1 MTSDQTPSPAP
12 CAGLRREAEE
22 PRREG
27 SATAP
32 QPDPASAP
40 ASAVEDAVAD
50 SAAGDTPS
58 DAAQMDHASLHAGPA
73 DAGSGDTIP
82 PDADA
87 GDAGSGSAVSA
98 DTGSGDISPRDAD
111 SGDAGSGNAASADAG
126 SGDAGSEDATAAS
139 KGADVAPGDADV
151 TAGDAGSGDVVSVDA
166 GSGDASPRDA
176 GSGDASPRDA
186 VSEDTASADA
196 GPGGT
201 GSADAT
207 AASKHEDVA
216 PGDADLTAGDA
227 DAAPADPDA
236 GVADTAAAPASTPA
250 EPDEEALRLA
260 EAMIFAS
267 ASPVSARALSQLLPD
282 TADADAVIAAL
293 RARYAGRGVQLVDT
307 AGGVQFRTA
316 PELAPRL
323 RKVIEV
329 PRKLPRVAME
339 TLAIIAY
346 HQPCTRAE
354 VEEIRG
360 TSLSQQTL
368 DALLEANL
376 VAPKGRR
383 EVPGRPTLWGTTP
396 QFLLQFGLRDI
407 RDLPQRTD
415 LLLEPPQPSGV
426 SDAPPLS
433 SDLSAPQ
440 PGLDH
445 RSGESSTS
453 AASAAPADS
462 AAPTDGAAPGD
473 GADPGDSPAPGE
485 SPGAPGEPNPA
496 PGQDQDGAPLSRG

>member
-1 MTSDQTPSPAP
+1 
-12 CAGLRREAEE
+12 
-22 PRREG
+22 
-27 SATAP
+27 
-32 QPDPASAP
+32 
-40 ASAVEDAVAD
+40 
-50 SAAGDTPS
+50 
-58 DAAQMDHASLHAGPA
+58 
-73 DAGSGDTIP
+73 
-82 PDADA
+82 
-87 GDAGSGSAVSA
+87 
-98 DTGSGDISPRDAD
+98 
-111 SGDAGSGNAASADAG
+111 
-126 SGDAGSEDATAAS
+126 
-139 KGADVAPGDADV
+139 
-151 TAGDAGSGDVVSVDA
+151 
-166 GSGDASPRDA
+166 
-176 GSGDASPRDA
+176 
-186 VSEDTASADA
+186 
-196 GPGGT
+196 
-201 GSADAT
+201 
-207 AASKHEDVA
+207 
-216 PGDADLTAGDA
+216 
-227 DAAPADPDA
+227 
-236 GVADTAAAPASTPA
+236 
-250 EPDEEALRLA
+250 
-260 EAMIFAS
+260 MIFAS

-426 SDAPPLS
+426 SDAPPLT

-440 PGLDH
+440 PGPDH
-445 RSGESSTS
+445 PSGESSIS

-462 AAPTDGAAPGD
+462 AGSGDSTAPADSAAPAGSADAGESPDASETLPALCESRGAGESPDPADRAEASDSPAPADSAAPTDSADPGD

>member
-1 MTSDQTPSPAP
+1 M
-12 CAGLRREAEE
+12 
-22 PRREG
+22 
-27 SATAP
+27 
-32 QPDPASAP
+32 
-40 ASAVEDAVAD
+40 
-50 SAAGDTPS
+50 
-58 DAAQMDHASLHAGPA
+58 
-73 DAGSGDTIP
+73 
-82 PDADA
+82 
-87 GDAGSGSAVSA
+87 
-98 DTGSGDISPRDAD
+98 
-111 SGDAGSGNAASADAG
+111 
-126 SGDAGSEDATAAS
+126 
-139 KGADVAPGDADV
+139 
-151 TAGDAGSGDVVSVDA
+151 
-166 GSGDASPRDA
+166 
-176 GSGDASPRDA
+176 
-186 VSEDTASADA
+186 
-196 GPGGT
+196 
-201 GSADAT
+201 
-207 AASKHEDVA
+207 HEDVA
-216 PGDADLTAGDA
+216 PGDADLTAGEA

-236 GVADTAAAPASTPA
+236 GVTDTAAVLAPTPA
-250 EPDEEALRLA
+250 EPDEEALHLA

-445 RSGESSTS
+445 PSGESYT
-453 AASAAPADS
+453 SAAPAAS